1 MVSVGTSVPA
11 FLVVG
16 LLLRLVYSFSLF
28 IIFLLPFL
36 PTALKIS
43 FMWEALEEQ
52 MPST

>member
-1 MVSVGTSVPA
+1 MVSVGVSVPA

-36 PTALKIS
+36 PAALKFS
-43 FMWEALEEQ
+43 FICKALEEQ